1 MKKSELEARYVEL
14 IKSFIRAKVKEANA
28 GGAVVG
34 LSGGLD
40 SAVTAKLC
48 IEALGNK
55 NVLLL
60 ILPGKITKWDDTK
73 DAIEFAK
80 TWKANYK
87 VIDISK
93 IADNFVLEKATREE
107 YGNIQARVRMILLYF
122 FANKLNYLVVGTGN
136 KSERLVGYFTKYGD
150 GACDILPL
158 GNLYKTQVRELAK
171 GLGIH
176 HKIIAKVPSA
186 GLWKG
191 QTDEKELGISYKKL
205 DMILMKLEKGL
216 SCKEIAKEL
225 DLPSREAGRVKKMIE
240 SSEHKRALPAIPEVR

>member
-1 MKKSELEARYVEL
+1 MKKSELEARYVEI

-93 IADNFVLEKATREE
+93 IADNFVLEKATR
-107 YGNIQARVRMILLYF
+107 
-122 FANKLNYLVVGTGN
+122 
-136 KSERLVGYFTKYGD
+136 
-150 GACDILPL
+150 
-158 GNLYKTQVRELAK
+158 
-171 GLGIH
+171 
-176 HKIIAKVPSA
+176 
-186 GLWKG
+186 
-191 QTDEKELGISYKKL
+191 
-205 DMILMKLEKGL
+205 
-216 SCKEIAKEL
+216 
-225 DLPSREAGRVKKMIE
+225 
-240 SSEHKRALPAIPEVR
+240 